1 MITYDPNNEMT
12 NEELDKLATKDFQA
26 FLEYLDSKSE
36 YLKKF
41 TKPLD
46 EYHLK
51 KFGAMDAVNRGEEVD
66 DSVIQKAKKIAKDN
80 RE

>member
-1 MITYDPNNEMT
+1 MITYDPNNEMS

-26 FLEYLDSKSE
+26 FLEYLDAKSD

-46 EYHLK
+46 EYHII
-51 KFGAMDAVNRGEEVD
+51 KFSAMDAQHMGKPID
-66 DSVIQKAKKIAKDN
+66 DELIQKAKKIAKDN